1 MTLQHKRSANSPKSI
16 WSAAQQ
22 GQASAYGG
30 QPSARKSLVADSEKH
45 WQLELEITPDFGP
58 KVQPGGSTLAFKDRR
73 TAWALLV
80 STDHRHT
87 AGGRAAAS
95 DSEPP
100 LVYSSGCQPAGSG
113 VTGY

>member
-22 GQASAYGG
+22 GQASACGG
-30 QPSARKSLVADSEKH
+30 QPSARKSLVADSEK
-45 WQLELEITPDFGP
+45 QLELEITPDFGP
-58 KVQPGGSTLAFKDRR
+58 KVQPRGSTLAFKDRR

-87 AGGRAAAS
+87 AGGRAV